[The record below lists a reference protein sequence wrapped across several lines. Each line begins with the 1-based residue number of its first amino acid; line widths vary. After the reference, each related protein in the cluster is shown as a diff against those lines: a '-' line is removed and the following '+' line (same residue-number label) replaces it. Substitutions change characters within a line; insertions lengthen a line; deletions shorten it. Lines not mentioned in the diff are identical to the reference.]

1 MSSLFCCSRT
11 CNQTI
16 EEKNNELNNNKIKLS
31 SNLDSKKSTG
41 NNSENIIIDRK
52 IINEIKKT
60 NSSNKYENIII
71 NNNNI
76 KNNKL
81 ISNLKKNS
89 LSLNEKNI
97 KNNINNNLKSY
108 FSEDNNNNFNYKNND
123 NFIELNNINKI
134 LKQKSKSNNNTLQRT
149 KTNNSKSSVNSK
161 KIQLIELIPSNKR
174 NKLKKSNTKDNFFN
188 IDTKKEN
195 KTLNNSL
202 STIIKKNSNP
212 LKYFYSI
219 KKSSEEEKYDRI
231 LKAEKLIVKRINK
244 KDYNNNIVYGKPS
257 SNHNNNKEK
266 IDIISG
272 LLIKNFET
280 NDLYVNFNNNNNKTF
295 NNKTFRNLKYKN
307 KNNLFNKSNNINNQ
321 KQNKYENIFD
331 KYCNNCEKIYINLIE
346 NNLQLNK
353 IIKCIFCGN
362 ILSSEIYN
370 YLKKIKTHKKNTSID
385 EGKLNNDWKKWID
398 NKKIK

>member
-1 MSSLFCCSRT
+1 MSSLLCCSRT

-31 SNLDSKKSTG
+31 SNLNSKKSTG

-60 NSSNKYENIII
+60 YSSNKIENINI

-76 KNNKL
+76 ENNK
-81 ISNLKKNS
+81 LKKNS
-89 LSLNEKNI
+89 FSLNEKNI
-97 KNNINNNLKSY
+97 KNNLNNHSKSY
-108 FSEDNNNNFNYKNND
+108 FSEDNNNNNLNNKNINI
-123 NFIELNNINKI
+123 IELYNINKI

-174 NKLKKSNTKDNFFN
+174 NKLKKNNSKNNSKNNLFN
-188 IDTKKEN
+188 IDTKNEN
-195 KTLNNSL
+195 KSLNNSL

-231 LKAEKLIVKRINK
+231 LKAEKLIVKRVNK

-257 SNHNNNKEK
+257 SNRNNHFEK
-266 IDIISG
+266 MDIISG
-272 LLIKNFET
+272 LFVKNFET
-280 NDLYVNFNNNNNKTF
+280 NDLYVNFNSNNNNKTF
-295 NNKTFRNLKYKN
+295 KNLRHKN

-321 KQNKYENIFD
+321 KKYKNENIFD
-331 KYCNNCEKIYINLIE
+331 KYCNNCEKIYINLID

-353 IIKCIFCGN
+353 PIKCCFCGN
-362 ILSSEIYN
+362 LLSVEIY
-370 YLKKIKTHKKNTSID
+370 YYIKKIKFHKKNISID
-385 EGKLNNDWKKWID
+385 EGKLNNDWKKWIE

>member
-1 MSSLFCCSRT
+1 MSSLLCCSRT

-31 SNLDSKKSTG
+31 SNLNSKKSTG

-71 NNNNI
+71 NNNNNI

-81 ISNLKKNS
+81 IPNLKKNS

-97 KNNINNNLKSY
+97 KNNTNNNLKSY
-108 FSEDNNNNFNYKNND
+108 FSEDNNNNNFNYKNND

-188 IDTKKEN
+188 IDTKNGN
-195 KTLNNSL
+195 KSLNNSL

-257 SNHNNNKEK
+257 SNRNNHFEK
-266 IDIISG
+266 MDIISG
-272 LLIKNFET
+272 LFVKNFET
-280 NDLYVNFNNNNNKTF
+280 NDLYVNFNSNNNNKTF
-295 NNKTFRNLKYKN
+295 KNLRHKN

-321 KQNKYENIFD
+321 KKYKNDNIFD
-331 KYCNNCEKIYINLIE
+331 KYCNNCEKIYINLID

-353 IIKCIFCGN
+353 PIKCCFSGN
-362 ILSSEIYN
+362 LLSVEIYN
-370 YLKKIKTHKKNTSID
+370 YIKKIKFHKKNISID
-385 EGKLNNDWKKWID
+385 E
-398 NKKIK
+398 